1 MVVKVMVVDNS
12 DVMREVLREAIENV
26 GPFTV
31 LDEAADGAEA
41 VEIAQQMAR
50 SIDVVMMDMVM
61 PNVDGVEATRRI
73 KDIDPTIKV
82 IFVTSVTQQERM
94 KPAIKAGADGY
105 ITKPFE
111 NETIVAAIKDVVS

>member
-1 MVVKVMVVDNS
+1 MVVDNS
-12 DVMREVLREAIENV
+12 DVMREVLREAIENG

-111 NETIVAAIKDVVS
+111 NQTIVAAIKDVVS

>member
-12 DVMREVLREAIENV
+12 DVMREVLREAIENG

-31 LDEAADGAEA
+31 IDEAADGAEA

-82 IFVTSVTQQERM
+82 VFVTSVTQQERM

>member
-12 DVMREVLREAIENV
+12 DVMREVLREAIENG

-111 NETIVAAIKDVVS
+111 NQTIVAAIKDVVS

>member
-1 MVVKVMVVDNS
+1 MVVKVLVVDNS
-12 DVMREVLREAIENV
+12 DVMREVLREAIEIE

-31 LDEAADGAEA
+31 IDEAADGSEA
-41 VEIAQQMAR
+41 IDITQDLAR
-50 SIDVVMMDMVM
+50 SIDVIMMDMVM

-111 NETIVAAIKDVVS
+111 NQTIVAAIKDVVS

>member
-1 MVVKVMVVDNS
+1 MVVKVLVVDNS
-12 DVMREVLREAIENV
+12 DVMREVLREAIEIE

-31 LDEAADGAEA
+31 IDEAADGAEA
-41 VEIAQQMAR
+41 IEITQDLAR
-50 SIDVVMMDMVM
+50 SIDVIMMDMVM

-111 NETIVAAIKDVVS
+111 NQTIVAAIKDVLS

>member
-1 MVVKVMVVDNS
+1 MVIKVLVVDNS
-12 DVMREVLREAIENV
+12 EVMREVLREAIESV

-31 LDEAADGAEA
+31 IEEAADGAEA
-41 VEIAQQMAR
+41 IEIAQDLAR

-82 IFVTSVTQQERM
+82 VFVTSVTQQERM

-111 NETIVAAIKDVVS
+111 NKTIVAAIKDVVT

>member
-1 MVVKVMVVDNS
+1 MVVKVLIVDNS
-12 DVMREVLREAIENV
+12 DVMREVLREAIETG

-31 LDEAADGAEA
+31 IDEAADGGEA
-41 VEIAQQMAR
+41 IEIAENIAR